1 MAYGY
6 PFSSPH
12 PVPKH
17 EKSCPPP
24 RPDHPTPPPKIPL
37 SAKSAHIPS
46 KPQPVPK
53 PSPDTSPLSAI
64 LRQIDGDT
72 LLLLI
77 FLWLASKESCD
88 RKLLLALGYIML

>member
-6 PFSSPH
+6 PFPSPH
-12 PVPKH
+12 PMPKH
-17 EKSCPPP
+17 EKSCAPPQ
-24 RPDHPTPPPKIPL
+24 PKIPL
-37 SAKSAHIPS
+37 PAKSTHIPS

-53 PSPDTSPLSAI
+53 PSADTSPLSSI

-88 RKLLLALGYIML
+88 RKLLLALGYIMF